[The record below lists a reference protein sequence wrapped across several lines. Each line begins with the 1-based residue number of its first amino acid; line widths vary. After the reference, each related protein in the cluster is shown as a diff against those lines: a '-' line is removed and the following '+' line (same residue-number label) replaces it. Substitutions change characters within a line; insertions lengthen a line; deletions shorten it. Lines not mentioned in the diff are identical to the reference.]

1 MYLCF
6 EQSDKLCNIEH
17 HFIKT
22 SFAIAF
28 QNPSRV
34 RNETFGTKTPE
45 LPLTKSPESYFS
57 VSADDSSNDSSKQVF
72 LLFIS
77 LIAFP
82 VKKV

>member
-34 RNETFGTKTPE
+34 RNQTFGTKTPE
-45 LPLTKSPESYFS
+45 LSLTKSESYFS